1 MISRVFRLFLAMTGA
16 MALSVGLTAK
26 PAAADP
32 VLVELFTSQ
41 GCSSCPPADK
51 LLGELSQRNGVVALA
66 FHVDYWDYI
75 GWKDKFA
82 KAEYTERQKDYRDA
96 LNLRTLYTPQM
107 VIDGR
112 LDVVGSE
119 RSEVESS
126 IGSAAAAAKLPLT
139 ITESGGKLRVTAPAV
154 EIDQARPATLWLA
167 IYSRRSETPV
177 ERGENAGSTLV
188 EYNIVREIR
197 SLGPWN
203 GNAIDLALDVDA
215 SDSKMGCAVILQA
228 DGNGPVLGVAALPP
242 GS

>member
-1 MISRVFRLFLAMTGA
+1 MISKASWRRLAA
-16 MALSVGLTAK
+16 AVGMIVGFAATS
-26 PAAADP
+26 AAADP

-41 GCSSCPPADK
+41 GCSSCPPADQ
-51 LLGELSQRNGVVALA
+51 LLGELSHRSGVVALA

-82 KAEYTERQKDYRDA
+82 KPEYTDRQKGYRDS

-126 IGSAAAAAKLPLT
+126 IDSAAGTHKVPLT
-139 ITESGGKLRVTAPAV
+139 FVEASGKYRVTAPAM
-154 EIDQARPATLWLA
+154 EIDQAMPATLWLA
-167 IYSRRSETPV
+167 IYSRRNETPV
-177 ERGENAGSTLV
+177 EQGENAGSTLI

-203 GNAIDLALDVDA
+203 GNAIDIPLDVDE
-215 SDSKMGCAVILQA
+215 SDRNMGCAVILQA
-228 DGNGPVLGVAALPP
+228 NGNGPVLGVAALP
-242 GS
+242 

>member
-1 MISRVFRLFLAMTGA
+1 MRSKVSWRPLASA
-16 MALSVGLTAK
+16 VALTVGLAAI
-26 PAAADP
+26 PATADP

-51 LLGELSQRNGVVALA
+51 LLGELSQRSGVVALA

-82 KAEYTERQKDYRDA
+82 KPEYTDRQKAYRDA

-126 IGSAAAAAKLPLT
+126 IGSAAEADKLPLT
-139 ITESGGKLRVTAPAV
+139 ITEASGKYRVTVPAM
-154 EIDQARPATLWLA
+154 EIDQAMPATLWLA
-167 IYSRRSETPV
+167 IYSRRNETPV
-177 ERGENAGSTLV
+177 EQGENAGSTLI

-197 SLGPWN
+197 RLASWN
-203 GNAIDLALDVDA
+203 GNAIDLPLDVDD
-215 SDSKMGCAVILQA
+215 SDNNMGCAVILQA
-228 DGNGPVLGVAALPP
+228 NGNGPVLAVAAMP
-242 GS
+242 